1 MAKILVIDDSADS
14 VALFEALLST
24 YIPETEILAALSG
37 QAGLDMAI
45 ASRPDLVLVDA
56 VMPVVDGFEVCR
68 RLRSDPRTSNIPILM
83 ISGVMVDRV
92 HRVSGME
99 SGADGYICK
108 PFEREEIIA
117 QVNVL
122 LRVKR
127 YEDELRNREKALS
140 KTLEERSERLRRSEQ
155 QLRSLFEHSPDA
167 IFVEDMDGNVL
178 DANVA
183 ACRLHGLS
191 WQELVGHNVRDLVP
205 PEHRDSVV
213 AEFPR
218 WGTGELQA
226 YEGFSYTRSG
236 QMIPVEVRA
245 NRIQYAGRDALLLH
259 VRDITDRRKTEGELQ
274 KHREHLEEMV
284 RERTAR
290 MEDANAALQREI
302 AEGRRIHGALEESR
316 ENFHSIVEESADGI
330 LVVDESRI
338 VRYANR
344 QASEMLGTPHD
355 AMMNH
360 PCSLELSGD
369 MQEMELASDVARCI
383 VEVATTHT
391 HWQGA
396 PASLVVLRDIT
407 RRKQVEEEL
416 LKIQKLESLGVLA
429 GGIAH
434 DFNNILMGIIGNLS
448 FAKAD
453 IDSKT
458 HVVEA
463 VSAAERSAVRAKI
476 LTQQLLTFSK
486 GGAPVRMA
494 ASIRELMED
503 ATRFMLAG
511 SKTVCQFRMADNL
524 WPANIDEG
532 QISQVIENIVINADQ
547 AMPNG
552 GTLHITADNF
562 VAGESSTMELPG
574 LQAGKYV
581 KIAVKDE
588 GGGIPEEN
596 LRKVFD
602 PYFTTK
608 QQGSGLGLATAYSIV
623 RKHEGLLTVESTRD
637 RGATFTIYLPATE
650 AQPLVPP
657 ERPPEA
663 LHGKGR
669 VLVMDD
675 EEVVRNVTT
684 RMLRTLGYEAEL
696 ATDGGECLERFRT
709 AKAEGR
715 PFDAV
720 ILDLTVPGG
729 MGGGEDT
736 IKVLRSIDPD
746 VRAVVSSGYSDGPIV
761 STFRRYGFRGVLTK
775 PYDMSKLSQVLREVQ
790 EVD

>member
-729 MGGGEDT
+729 MGGEDT